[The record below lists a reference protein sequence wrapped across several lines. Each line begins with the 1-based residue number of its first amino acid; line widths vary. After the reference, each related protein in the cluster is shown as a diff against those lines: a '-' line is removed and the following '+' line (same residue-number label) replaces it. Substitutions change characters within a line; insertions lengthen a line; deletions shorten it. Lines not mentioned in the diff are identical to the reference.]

1 MTSWHTALKPQT
13 FQTFVYNS
21 SLSDSAALARGGNV
35 YNSWSKL
42 ITAKDKQAGGALI
55 VFEQNET
62 IPSGAWNLN
71 NCYLKGNG
79 LAYSSGGYTLTF
91 GDSTTI
97 TDFTFGTVDSLRILS
112 TSTTDPIITITGGL
126 TLQIINQ
133 SELWASATKPII
145 KQTGSGQ
152 MIFLLRGAGR
162 LVDNGYE
169 VFETT
174 ASSMGSIIIIA
185 RGDSS
190 TVADDVLRSSNNTIF
205 GHFIQSTT
213 LDPSSWTGTQTN
225 LSVGANISAKQTI
238 SAALGRS
245 LKQTMANATSI
256 TPGLNYD
263 YCRQDN
269 TQAAGT
275 LTVNAPTGTASDGDR
290 LCLLLKAT
298 NAQTYSFNAIYRG
311 STTTALP
318 TTLAAGKSDWLEF
331 RYNSTDTKYDLINY
345 RGGF

>member
-1 MTSWHTALKPQT
+1 MGNFYSPSSGTQSY
-13 FQTFVYNS
+13 QTFVYNS
-21 SLSDSAALARGGNV
+21 GGSQSGNRYNDWSDMM
-35 YNSWSKL
+35 
-42 ITAKDKQAGGALI
+42 TAKDLQEGGALI
-55 VFEQNET
+55 IFEQNET
-62 IPSGAWNLN
+62 IPAGAWNLA

-79 LAYSSGGYTLTF
+79 LSYSTGGFTLTF

-126 TLQIINQ
+126 TINVINQ
-133 SELWASATKPII
+133 AELWASATYPVI

-152 MIFLLRGAGR
+152 MIFLLKGAGR

-190 TVADDVLRSSNNTIF
+190 TVANDVLRSSNNTIF
-205 GHFIQSTT
+205 GHFIQSVA
-213 LDPSSWTGTQTN
+213 LDPSVWTGTQAA
-225 LSVGANISAKQTI
+225 LAVGANISAKQTI
-238 SAALGRS
+238 LAAAGRS
-245 LKQTMANATSI
+245 LKQTMTNATSI

-311 STTTALP
+311 STSLALP
-318 TTLAAGKSDWLEF
+318 VTLAATKTDWLEF
-331 RYNSTDTKYDLINY
+331 RYNATDTKYDLINY
-345 RGGF
+345 KGGF